1 MKVGLVVVTAHGSC
15 EGKSESHSFWEEGM
29 EFIGKIYSALRRQ
42 GRDSECGQI
51 LSLGSDALLNK
62 NKKRKLSELSFLFNN
77 QQQKKGMVMIF
88 KIPFYST
95 ELLQLSFTKEER
107 TFKVA
112 KDPTLPCSDSPGKGV
127 PCRAIT
133 SVQQ

>member
-1 MKVGLVVVTAHGSC
+1 MVVTAYGSC
-15 EGKSESHSFWEEGM
+15 EGESESHSFWEEGM
-29 EFIGKIYSALRRQ
+29 ELIGKIYSELRRQ

-51 LSLGSDALLNK
+51 LRLGSNALLDK
-62 NKKRKLSELSFLFNN
+62 SKKRKLSELSFLFNN

-88 KIPFYST
+88 KIPIYSAD
-95 ELLQLSFTKEER
+95 LLQLSFTKEER

-112 KDPTLPCSDSPGKGV
+112 KDPTLPCSGSPRKGV
-127 PCRAIT
+127 LCRVIT